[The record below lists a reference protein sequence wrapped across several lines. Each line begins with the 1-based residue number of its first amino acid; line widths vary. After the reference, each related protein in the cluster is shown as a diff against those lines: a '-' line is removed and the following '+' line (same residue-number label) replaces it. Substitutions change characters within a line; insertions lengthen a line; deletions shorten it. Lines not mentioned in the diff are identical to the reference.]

1 MSISTKGDRLV
12 RAGGII
18 IGEIHITAGKPFAV
32 IHDQPLSPGELRA
45 IALLIEAY
53 EDVTRPTV
61 IDPRVG

>member
-1 MSISTKGDRLV
+1 MSISTKGDRLI
-12 RAGGII
+12 RTGGII
-18 IGEIHITAGKPFAV
+18 IGEITITGGKPFALLY
-32 IHDQPLSPGELRA
+32 DQPLSPGELRA